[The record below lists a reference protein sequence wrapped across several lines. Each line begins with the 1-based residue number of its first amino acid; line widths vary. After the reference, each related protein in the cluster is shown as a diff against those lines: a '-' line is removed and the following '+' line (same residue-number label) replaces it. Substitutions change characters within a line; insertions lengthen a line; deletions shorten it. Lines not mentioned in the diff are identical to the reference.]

1 MKEFRILCTVCLLN
15 FSYLK
20 MIKITKEGIG
30 SLFCEVT
37 RLVKMSVKF
46 PLTKVYK
53 CTVTCHQNIKKTTSV
68 NIAR

>member
-1 MKEFRILCTVCLLN
+1 MGWEMGIGIPPFMILWTAYVSLLN

-20 MIKITKEGIG
+20 MINITKEGIG

-46 PLTKVYK
+46 PLTKV
-53 CTVTCHQNIKKTTSV
+53 
-68 NIAR
+68 